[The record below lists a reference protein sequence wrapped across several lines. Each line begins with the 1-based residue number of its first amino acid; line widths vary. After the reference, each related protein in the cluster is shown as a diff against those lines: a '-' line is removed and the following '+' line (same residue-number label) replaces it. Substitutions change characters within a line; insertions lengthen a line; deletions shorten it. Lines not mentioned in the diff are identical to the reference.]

1 MRVVDSSTTQQNC
14 TNTEGELVRFFASE
28 QPKNSDTST
37 TSSKVMKFVPSKL
50 QLRRGT
56 VYIFKVV
63 VRVRPGV
70 TKCYSKAREASREIG
85 VAIAKGAQG
94 SLLPLNIVICSKYPC
109 KCSSPTTRRRF
120 NLGSKV
126 VLRACSTHYVQK
138 HAWKA
143 TSLASLGAASF
154 TSSTGDGT
162 RRQEFA
168 TVVLNSAI
176 SQNVLEP

>member
-50 QLRRGT
+50 QLRHDS

-63 VRVRPGV
+63 VRDKSGI
-70 TKCYSKAREASREIG
+70 TKCYSNAREAFATAA
-85 VAIAKGAQG
+85 VQIASGAQG
-94 SLLPLNIVICSKYPC
+94 SLLPLKIVVCPKYPC
-109 KCSSPTTRRRF
+109 KCSSLATRRRF

-126 VLRACSTHYVQK
+126 LLRACSTQSMKK

-154 TSSTGDGT
+154 TSRTGDGT
-162 RRQEFA
+162 RRQEVV